1 MKFLFDFFPV
11 VLFFLAYKQY
21 GSVPVELIQFA
32 NQIPMVELVPK
43 EPKDS
48 LIFATLVLIFATLL
62 QNILH
67 WVFYRRLERMHIISL
82 GILVVF
88 GSMTVVTKDPD
99 FLKWKVT
106 IFNWV
111 FALVLLGS
119 LFIGEKSLMER
130 MMSNAINVPAAI
142 WRQVTVYAALFF
154 AVVGVVNLIVAFSFP
169 GENDVNWV
177 NFKLFGMFGLTMVA
191 MIALVFYLSKH
202 AIEDKNDDAKDRDT
216 EEF

>member
-21 GSVPVELIQFA
+21 GGVPVELIQLA
-32 NQIPMVELVPK
+32 NQLPMVELVPK

-67 WVFYRRLERMHIISL
+67 WFFYRRFEKMHLISL
-82 GILVVF
+82 GVLVVL
-88 GSMTVVTKDPD
+88 GSITVVTKDPD

-106 IFNWV
+106 VLNWL

-119 LFIGEKSLMER
+119 LFIGEKPLMER
-130 MMSNAINVPAAI
+130 MMSNAINVPAVI
-142 WRQVTVYAALFF
+142 WRQVTVYGALFF
-154 AVVGVVNLIVAFSFP
+154 AFVGGVNLIVAFYFP

-177 NFKLFGMFGLTMVA
+177 NFKLFGMFGLTMA
-191 MIALVFYLSKH
+191 FMIALVFYLSKH
-202 AIEDKNDDAKDRDT
+202 AIEDKKDDLKKSSS

>member
-21 GSVPVELIQFA
+21 GSVPIELIQLA

-48 LIFATLVLIFATLL
+48 IIFATLVLIFATLL

-67 WVFYRRLERMHIISL
+67 WVFYRRLEKMHIISL

-88 GSMTVVTKDPD
+88 GSMTIATKDPD

-106 IFNWV
+106 LFNWV

-119 LFIGEKSLMER
+119 LFIGEKPLMER
-130 MMSNAINVPAAI
+130 MMSNAIKVPAGI

-177 NFKLFGMFGLTMVA
+177 NFKLFDDDLYDCSGLLFKQTC
-191 MIALVFYLSKH
+191 H
-202 AIEDKNDDAKDRDT
+202 
-216 EEF
+216 

>member
-1 MKFLFDFFPV
+1 MFMKFLFDFFPV
-11 VLFFLAYKQY
+11 LLFFLAYKQY
-21 GSVPVELIQFA
+21 GSVPVELMQLV

-48 LIFATLVLIFATLL
+48 LIFATLILIFATLL

-67 WVFYRRLERMHIISL
+67 WLFYRRLEKMHIVSL

-106 IFNWV
+106 LFNWV
-111 FALVLLGS
+111 FALVLFGS
-119 LFIGEKSLMER
+119 LFIGVKPLMER
-130 MMSNAINVPAAI
+130 MMSNAIKVPRPI
-142 WRQVTVYAALFF
+142 WRQTTIYAALFF
-154 AVVGVVNLIVAFSFP
+154 ALVGCVNLVVAFYFP

-177 NFKLFGMFGLTMVA
+177 NFKLFGMFGLTMVF
-191 MIALVFYLSKH
+191 MTALVFYLSKH
-202 AIEDKNDDAKDRDT
+202 AIEESNT
-216 EEF
+216 EES

>member
-21 GSVPVELIQFA
+21 GSVPVELIQLV

-43 EPKDS
+43 EEKDS

-67 WVFYRRLERMHIISL
+67 WLFYRRFEKMHLISL
-82 GILVVF
+82 GILVVL
-88 GSMTVVTKDPD
+88 GSITVVTKDPD

-106 IFNWV
+106 VLNWL

-119 LFIGEKSLMER
+119 LFFGEKPLMER

-142 WRQVTVYAALFF
+142 WREVTVYGALFF
-154 AVVGVVNLIVAFSFP
+154 AFVGGVNLIVAFYFP

-177 NFKLFGMFGLTMVA
+177 NFKLFGMFGLTMVF

-202 AIEDKNDDAKDRDT
+202 AIEDKSAEVKDKNT

>member
-21 GSVPVELIQFA
+21 GSVPVEFLQLL
-32 NQIPMVELVPK
+32 NQIPLVELVPEAK
-43 EPKDS
+43 KDS
-48 LIFATLVLIFATLL
+48 LIFATLILIFATLL

-67 WVFYRRLERMHIISL
+67 WIVYRRLERMHLISL
-82 GILVVF
+82 VILVVF
-88 GSMTVVTKDPD
+88 GSMTVITKDPD

-106 IFNWV
+106 LFNWV

-119 LFIGEKSLMER
+119 LFIGEKPLMER
-130 MMSNAINVPAAI
+130 MMSNAIKVPPII

-154 AVVGVVNLIVAFSFP
+154 ASVGVVNLIVAFYFP

-177 NFKLFGMFGLTMVA
+177 NFKLFGMFGLTLVS
-191 MIALVFYLSKH
+191 MIGLVVYLSKH
-202 AIEDKNDDAKDRDT
+202 AIEDNEDSNV
-216 EEF
+216 EES